1 MKNKLNKF
9 FFQFVLLLM
18 LFGVSASAIV
28 PYTTY
33 TYDVSGTS
41 ASEINHF
48 YYPTQKGASPAGI
61 DFVYRFSEAYINK

>member
-33 TYDVSGTS
+33 TYDVSGYMS
-41 ASEINHF
+41 L
-48 YYPTQKGASPAGI
+48 
-61 DFVYRFSEAYINK
+61 